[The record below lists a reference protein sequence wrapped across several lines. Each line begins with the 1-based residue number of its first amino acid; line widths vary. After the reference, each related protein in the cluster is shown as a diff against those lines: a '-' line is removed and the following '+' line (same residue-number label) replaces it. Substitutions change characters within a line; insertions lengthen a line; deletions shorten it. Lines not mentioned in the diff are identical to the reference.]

1 MGAASDCGS
10 CHTVKGRRAEMP
22 EEKLTRK
29 ERKEALITAALNRLD
44 TPWKYQEFVC
54 PCCSGI
60 ASVIDREEIIKAE
73 CHACSVKVVKKK

>member
-1 MGAASDCGS
+1 
-10 CHTVKGRRAEMP
+10 MP

-29 ERKEALITAALNRLD
+29 ERKEALIAAALNRLD

-73 CHACSVKVVKKK
+73 CHA